1 MPWWYWV
8 ILLVGPGSLCIGCIM
23 CYGCIEDWL
32 EKRRAPIVSTSSFAD
47 LSVAAARGE
56 ADATADQRASSSSA
70 GADMTVSAMADL
82 LRERL
87 GLSANLNIAQVAD
100 AAAEKM
106 ELKLAVDISLK
117 DKLGAAVEAALQPVL
132 IH

>member
-1 MPWWYWV
+1 
-8 ILLVGPGSLCIGCIM
+8 
-23 CYGCIEDWL
+23 
-32 EKRRAPIVSTSSFAD
+32 
-47 LSVAAARGE
+47 
-56 ADATADQRASSSSA
+56 
-70 GADMTVSAMADL
+70 MTVSAMADL

>member
-1 MPWWYWV
+1 
-8 ILLVGPGSLCIGCIM
+8 
-23 CYGCIEDWL
+23 
-32 EKRRAPIVSTSSFAD
+32 
-47 LSVAAARGE
+47 
-56 ADATADQRASSSSA
+56 
-70 GADMTVSAMADL
+70 MTVSAMADL

-87 GLSANLNIAQVAD
+87 DLSANLNIAQVAD